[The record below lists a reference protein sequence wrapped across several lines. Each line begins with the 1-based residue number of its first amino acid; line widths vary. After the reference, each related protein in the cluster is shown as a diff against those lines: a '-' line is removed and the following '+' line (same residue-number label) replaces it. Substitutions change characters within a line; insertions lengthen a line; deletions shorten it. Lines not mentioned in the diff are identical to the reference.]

1 MMAEEKKP
9 LLEIKDL
16 KVSFF
21 TPAGE
26 VKAVD
31 GISYTLNE
39 DEVMGIV
46 GESGSG
52 KSVEAYSIM
61 GLNQSPGKVIGG
73 SITFDGEDILSYN
86 EEQMRNF
93 RGNKVSIIFQ
103 NPMTCL
109 NPVYTIGDQLM
120 EALTCHDKNYPKDKA
135 RAKAIEMLKLVGIN
149 NPEKRMEQYPH
160 EHSGGMRQRAMIA
173 MALICEPKLL
183 IADEPTTALD
193 VTIQAQILDLM
204 KSLQK
209 KKHTAI
215 IFITHNL
222 GVVAEMCDKVSV
234 MYAGKIVEQGT
245 INDIFY
251 KPAHPYTLGL
261 LESMPRL
268 DASDHERLIPIEG
281 TPVDLLNPPA
291 GCHFG
296 PRCKHCMKIC
306 LSKQPPYADL
316 GDGHISACWL
326 HFMGKGGVNKVAGE
340 DAEPVQKA
348 ESDKEDSKEAGSETV
363 NDEAQMKENKQEV
376 SE

>member
-1 MMAEEKKP
+1 MSEERKN
-9 LLEIKDL
+9 LLEVKDL

-31 GISYTLNE
+31 GISYTLKE
-39 DEVMGIV
+39 HEVMGIV

-61 GLNQSPGKVIGG
+61 GLLQSPGKVIGG
-73 SITFDGEDILSYN
+73 SITFDGEDILAYD

-93 RGNKVSIIFQ
+93 RGNKAAMIFQ

-109 NPVYTIGDQLM
+109 NPVYTIGNQLM

-135 RAKAIEMLKLVGIN
+135 KARAIEMLELVGIN
-149 NPEKRMEQYPH
+149 NAEKRVNQYPH
-160 EHSGGMRQRAMIA
+160 EFSGGMRQRAMIA
-173 MALICEPKLL
+173 MALICDPKLL

-209 KKHTAI
+209 KVGTAI

-222 GVVAEMCDKVSV
+222 GVVAEMCDRVSV

-245 INDIFY
+245 DEDIFY
-251 KPAHPYTLGL
+251 RPAHPYTMGL

-268 DASDHERLIPIEG
+268 DEDTHERLIPIKG
-281 TPVDLLNPPA
+281 TPVDLLNPPE

-296 PRCKHCMKIC
+296 PRCSHCMKIC
-306 LSKQPPYADL
+306 LTKEPPYADL
-316 GDGHISACWL
+316 GNGHISACWL
-326 HFMGKGGVNKVAGE
+326 HFMGK
-340 DAEPVQKA
+340 
-348 ESDKEDSKEAGSETV
+348 
-363 NDEAQMKENKQEV
+363 ENKQEV
-376 SE
+376 TE